1 MTAKTFAA
9 ILVAF
14 GLGAAARPAVAQE
27 DQPLTPRQVEAV
39 QKVVKAYLLEHPEVI
54 SDAVEALREKMRVQ
68 AEADAKKAIDSY
80 KDEIFNGKEDP
91 VAGNPKGD
99 VTVVEFFDYNCGFC
113 KQTAD
118 ALLESV
124 KADGKVKLVFKDFPI
139 LTDDSAV
146 AARIALAAKKQGKYE
161 DVYRAFMK
169 YRGRLDEKAAWKLAG
184 EAGVNVDQAKRDMGA
199 PEIDKQ
205 LRRNMELAHALDI
218 SGTPTFVVGN
228 QVVSGAMEQAVFKQM
243 YDNARKPKA
252 SQ

>member
-14 GLGAAARPAVAQE
+14 GLGLAAQPAAAQE
-27 DQPLTPRQVEAV
+27 DQPLNPRQVEAV
-39 QKVVKAYLLEHPEVI
+39 QKIIKAYLLEHPEVI

-80 KDEIFNGKEDP
+80 KDELFNGKDDP

-99 VTVVEFFDYNCGFC
+99 VTIVEFFDYNCGYC
-113 KQTAD
+113 KQTMD
-118 ALLESV
+118 ALLDSV

-139 LTDDSAV
+139 LTEESAT
-146 AARIALAAKKQGKYE
+146 ASRIALAARKQGKYE
-161 DVYRAFMK
+161 DVYRAFLK
-169 YRGRLDEKAAWKLAG
+169 FRGRLDEKAAWKLAG
-184 EAGVNVDQAKRDMGA
+184 DAGVNVDQAKKDMAA
-199 PEIDKQ
+199 PDIDKQ
-205 LRRNMELAHALDI
+205 IRRNMELAHALDI
-218 SGTPTFVVGN
+218 SGTPTFVIGD
-228 QVVSGAMEQAVFKQM
+228 QIVSGAQEQTVFKQM

>member
-14 GLGAAARPAVAQE
+14 GLGIAARPAAAQE

-39 QKVVKAYLLEHPEVI
+39 QKVIRAYLLEHPEVI

-68 AEADAKKAIDSY
+68 AEADAKKMIGSY
-80 KDEIFNGKEDP
+80 KDELFNNKNDP

-99 VTVVEFFDYNCGFC
+99 VTIVEFFDYNCGFC

-139 LTDDSAV
+139 LTDESAT

-161 DVYRAFMK
+161 DVYRAYMR
-169 YRGRLDEKAAWKLAG
+169 YRGRLDEKAAWRLAG
-184 EAGVNVDQAKRDMGA
+184 EAGVNVEQAKRDMDA

-218 SGTPTFVVGN
+218 SGTPTFVIGD
-228 QVVSGAMEQAVFKQM
+228 QVVSGAMEQAVFRQM